1 MAGSDPANRSDALRQ
16 ALNEYLTIPGMEAA
30 LLVSDQ
36 GLIISSAA
44 HRGVDAAE
52 IAALVID
59 TVASAQKF
67 GLQVAAGYLDTMSI
81 EFQRLTVV
89 LAPFTQDVMLALVAA
104 PGSLNML
111 RGTLGRGRGPGA
123 AEPVGESQSKAGIPG
138 ADQEGDVERGQDD
151 GVPSVPLREGA

>member
-1 MAGSDPANRSDALRQ
+1 MAAPDASSRTDSLRQ
-16 ALNEYLTIPGMEAA
+16 ALNEYLAIPGIEAA

-44 HRGVDAAE
+44 HRGVDAAG

-67 GLQVAAGYLDTMSI
+67 GLQVDAGYLDTMSI

-89 LAPFTQDVMLALVAA
+89 LAPFTPDVMLALVAA
-104 PGSLNML
+104 PGSLS
-111 RGTLGRGRGPGA
+111 TLQGSLAR
-123 AEPVGESQSKAGIPG
+123 
-138 ADQEGDVERGQDD
+138 
-151 GVPSVPLREGA
+151 VPREGA